1 LDFARIIL
9 PVSEPEWKGLG
20 ADRRKEV
27 MPVKLMVSTQPYPA
41 TTIKKG
47 G

>member
-1 LDFARIIL
+1 LDFARIIV

-20 ADRRKEV
+20 IDRRKEV
-27 MPVKLMVSTQPYPA
+27 MPVKLMASAQPYPA
-41 TTIKKG
+41 MTIKKG